1 MRTVDFDTLN
11 LHWLQPS
18 RTHNLDSTCSPNK
31 ALQLTI
37 FPLLRNGK
45 TAAELCVRTSD
56 GGKMMTNLTR
66 RTLLRG
72 VTTLKA
78 AATLPRLRICDVV
91 QGLGTNRIQETGR

>member
-45 TAAELCVRTSD
+45 TAAELCVKQRVV
-56 GGKMMTNLTR
+56 GQKKGKPM
-66 RTLLRG
+66 
-72 VTTLKA
+72 A
-78 AATLPRLRICDVV
+78 AKVDLYNSSYGNYGARVR
-91 QGLGTNRIQETGR
+91 

>member
-18 RTHNLDSTCSPNK
+18 RTRNLDSTCSPNK

-45 TAAELCVRTSD
+45 TAAELWVGPQNEIGHVRPH
-56 GGKMMTNLTR
+56 N
-66 RTLLRG
+66 
-72 VTTLKA
+72 
-78 AATLPRLRICDVV
+78 
-91 QGLGTNRIQETGR
+91 GTKHSL

>member
-18 RTHNLDSTCSPNK
+18 RTRNLDSTCSPNK

-45 TAAELCVRTSD
+45 TEAELCVRHMVED
-56 GGKMMTNLTR
+56 PLDHYRKLVEIHAVMDHG
-66 RTLLRG
+66 
-72 VTTLKA
+72 
-78 AATLPRLRICDVV
+78 DV
-91 QGLGTNRIQETGR
+91 IPSEK

>member
-18 RTHNLDSTCSPNK
+18 RTRNLDSTCSPNK

-45 TAAELCVRTSD
+45 TAAELCVGHMVEDPLDHYRKLVEIHAAMDHGDVIPSEKGTQRASN
-56 GGKMMTNLTR
+56 GKSR
-66 RTLLRG
+66 R
-72 VTTLKA
+72 KDA
-78 AATLPRLRICDVV
+78 
-91 QGLGTNRIQETGR
+91 

>member
-37 FPLLRNGK
+37 FPLLRNSK
-45 TAAELCVRTSD
+45 TAVELCVRHFRWRKVEDEFDSPHFALWRYNAD
-56 GGKMMTNLTR
+56 SGR
-66 RTLLRG
+66 H
-72 VTTLKA
+72 
-78 AATLPRLRICDVV
+78 ATPVADL
-91 QGLGTNRIQETGR
+91 